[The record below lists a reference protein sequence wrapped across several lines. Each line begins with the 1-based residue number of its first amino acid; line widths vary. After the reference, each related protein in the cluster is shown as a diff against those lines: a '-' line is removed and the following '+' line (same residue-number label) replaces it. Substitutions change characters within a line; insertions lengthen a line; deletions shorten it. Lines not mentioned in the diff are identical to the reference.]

1 MESDGAG
8 APGSQDIRNIQVDNA
23 IRAIQQKQPL
33 PEIDFSI
40 HRMEDG
46 TEVNTMER
54 VCKGMSDEMLCSET
68 AKGTR
73 LADTALLHRRPGP
86 RHARAHR

>member
-1 MESDGAG
+1 MDTDGAG
-8 APGSQDIRNIQVDNA
+8 APAPQDLRNVQVDNA
-23 IRAIQQKQPL
+23 IRAIQQKGPV

-54 VCKGMSDEMLCSET
+54 VCKGTFAACT
-68 AKGTR
+68 P
-73 LADTALLHRRPGP
+73 LATWLLLHPRLLRTRDVLITGP
-86 RHARAHR
+86 

>member
-1 MESDGAG
+1 MPPLVSPNMDTDGAG

-23 IRAIQQKQPL
+23 IRAIQQKKPL

-46 TEVNTMER
+46 TEVSTMER
-54 VCKGMSDEMLCSET
+54 VCKGMCS
-68 AKGTR
+68 
-73 LADTALLHRRPGP
+73 RPSPHLPPP
-86 RHARAHR
+86 RASPTTQKAAATS

>member
-54 VCKGMSDEMLCSET
+54 VCKGMF
-68 AKGTR
+68 
-73 LADTALLHRRPGP
+73 DTANLPSHLG
-86 RHARAHR
+86 HATR

>member
-1 MESDGAG
+1 MDTDGAG
-8 APGSQDIRNIQVDNA
+8 TPIAQDARNVQVDNA
-23 IRAIQQKQPL
+23 IRAIQQKKPL

-54 VCKGMSDEMLCSET
+54 VCKGKQHLGSLHASFV
-68 AKGTR
+68 A
-73 LADTALLHRRPGP
+73 AYSLLLK
-86 RHARAHR
+86 HATC